1 MSQSAAHFAQKHLY
15 SGTRGFS
22 TELRGRHSRGR
33 RGRFSSGGRH
43 FQHFGNSNKP
53 LRQICGR
60 TGHIALK
67 CYHCFDLRY
76 QNSCSSAV
84 SADDASMTVKSH
96 YSGSGKLALGDGSQ
110 LSISHV
116 GHFNIPAS
124 KPLKLPNIL
133 LVPSITKN
141 LVRIS
146 KLTLENDVV
155 IEFDSS
161 CSYVKDKS
169 SKAVLLHG
177 ILKNGLYQ
185 LHIPP
190 APALVTSAPRPLSLI
205 TSTVTAPNISTAH
218 NVSQTTDMSDSCNS
232 ATSSSCNAQHVVALW
247 HNRLGHPNRMVLN
260 KVLTQLNLHNLS
272 HTTPLFCDACQYGK
286 LHQHSFPLSDQ
297 HTTKPFQIAHSNVWG
312 PAPHL
317 SLDGYKYYVSFVD
330 DFTRYT
336 WIFRLR
342 LKSEVPSVFLHFN
355 TMVKK

>member
-1 MSQSAAHFAQKHLY
+1 MSQSAAHFAQKHSY

-22 TELRGRHSRGR
+22 TELHGRHSRGR

-53 LRQICGR
+53 LCQICGR

-67 CYHCFDLRY
+67 CYHCFDLSY

-84 SADDASMTVKSH
+84 SSDDSSASLPQACVDSQSTVPDTAWFLDSGATHHVAADDASMTVKSH

-116 GHFNIPAS
+116 GHFNIPGS
-124 KPLKLPNIL
+124 KPLKLRNIL

-161 CSYVKDKS
+161 CCYVKDKS

-177 ILKNGLYQ
+177 MLKNGLYQ

-205 TSTVTAPNISTAH
+205 TSTVTAPNISTAQSVSTAH
-218 NVSQTTDMSDSCNS
+218 NVSQTTD
-232 ATSSSCNAQHVVALW
+232 V
-247 HNRLGHPNRMVLN
+247 
-260 KVLTQLNLHNLS
+260 
-272 HTTPLFCDACQYGK
+272 
-286 LHQHSFPLSDQ
+286 
-297 HTTKPFQIAHSNVWG
+297 
-312 PAPHL
+312 
-317 SLDGYKYYVSFVD
+317 
-330 DFTRYT
+330 
-336 WIFRLR
+336 
-342 LKSEVPSVFLHFN
+342 
-355 TMVKK
+355 